1 MPGGLCGP
9 RSARAACARTPPSL
23 ASLSDGTYLVL
34 GLVGFL
40 AAAAVQYG
48 LYASMLQRALRLAD
62 LELARPAIARW
73 VKTVL
78 VFQTLVLLATGSYVA
93 VMASRHLHGIAW
105 TAPAIGAVIGTALP
119 LQLAVMSILRA
130 GRR

>member
-1 MPGGLCGP
+1 
-9 RSARAACARTPPSL
+9 
-23 ASLSDGTYLVL
+23 
-34 GLVGFL
+34 
-40 AAAAVQYG
+40 
-48 LYASMLQRALRLAD
+48 MLRRALRLSD
-62 LELARPAIARW
+62 LELARPAIGRW

-78 VFQTLVLLATGSYVA
+78 VFQTLVLLATGLYVW
-93 VMASRHLHGIAW
+93 VMGSKHLHGIAW

>member
-1 MPGGLCGP
+1 M
-9 RSARAACARTPPSL
+9 
-23 ASLSDGTYLVL
+23 
-34 GLVGFL
+34 
-40 AAAAVQYG
+40 AAAAQIG
-48 LYASMLQRALRLAD
+48 LYTTMLRRALRLSD
-62 LELARPAIARW
+62 LELARP

-78 VFQTLVLLATGSYVA
+78 VFQTLVLLATGLYVW
-93 VMASRHLHGIAW
+93 VMASKHLHGIAW

>member
-1 MPGGLCGP
+1 
-9 RSARAACARTPPSL
+9 
-23 ASLSDGTYLVL
+23 V
-34 GLVGFL
+34 
-40 AAAAVQYG
+40 AAAAQIG
-48 LYASMLQRALRLAD
+48 LYATMLRRALRLSD
-62 LELARPAIARW
+62 LELARPAIGRW

-78 VFQTLVLLATGSYVA
+78 VFQTLVLLATGLYIW
-93 VMASRHLHGIAW
+93 VMASKHLHGIAW